1 MAYNLDRNKNE
12 TVKTDASFLPFQS
25 LRIINRPINDAI
37 DNIKFLKTMLLFT
50 LCLSICLTVNFD

>member
-25 LRIINRPINDAI
+25 LRIINRPITDAI
-37 DNIKFLKTMLLFT
+37 DNVKYNSLLCYFLLFV
-50 LCLSICLTVNFD
+50 CPFV